1 MSSRASVDLPQPDSP
16 TTPSVS
22 PRASSK
28 EMPSTARIVPPRD
41 GKCFTRCSARRSG
54 NEHLPREVAGG
65 GAPASDGHS
74 GGVGGTGD
82 VPGGPAPGVEGATG
96 REVREV
102 GGRAHEPRG
111 GHPG

>member
-65 GAPASDGHS
+65 GPPPPAVPRGR
-74 GGVGGTGD
+74 GGGRA
-82 VPGGPAPGVEGATG
+82 GGPAAPPTRLERATRRDG
-96 REVREV
+96 RQRW
-102 GGRAHEPRG
+102 RG
-111 GHPG
+111 GP